1 MINNPAYKK
10 LKTYCENQNL
20 TKSQV
25 EAITKQQV
33 ETVAGVSVGNNF
45 FNNVKRNLKMSFNYF

>member
-45 FNNVKRNLKMSFNYF
+45 FNNVSYSGNSGI